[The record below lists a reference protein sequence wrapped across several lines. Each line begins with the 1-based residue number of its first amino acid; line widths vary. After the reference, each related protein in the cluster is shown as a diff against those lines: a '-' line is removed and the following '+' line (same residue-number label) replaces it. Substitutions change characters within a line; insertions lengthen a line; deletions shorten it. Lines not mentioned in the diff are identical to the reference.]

1 MMVYYLADSWQKD
14 FAKNLDKI
22 IKEKGTNYQQLAL
35 YLNME
40 RSTIRGYVT
49 KNRIPSLFT
58 ALSIADALNVPIQE
72 LALAYEMKKYKNE

>member
-1 MMVYYLADSWQKD
+1 MVYYLADAWQKD

-35 YLNME
+35 RLNME
-40 RSTIRGYVT
+40 RSTIRGYAT

-72 LALAYEMKKYKNE
+72 LALAYEMEKYKNE

>member
-1 MMVYYLADSWQKD
+1 MVYYLADTWQKD
-14 FAKNLDKI
+14 VAKNLDKI

-35 YLNME
+35 RLNME
-40 RSTIRGYVT
+40 RSTIRGYAT

-72 LALAYEMKKYKNE
+72 LALAYEMEKYKNE

>member
-1 MMVYYLADSWQKD
+1 MVYYLADTWRKD

-35 YLNME
+35 RLNME
-40 RSTIRGYVT
+40 RSTIRGYAT

-58 ALSIADALNVPIQE
+58 ALSIADALNTPIQE
-72 LALAYEMKKYKNE
+72 LALAYEMEKYKNE

>member
-1 MMVYYLADSWQKD
+1 MVYYLADTWQKD

-35 YLNME
+35 RLNME
-40 RSTIRGYVT
+40 RSTIRGYTT
-49 KNRIPSLFT
+49 KNRIPLFT

-72 LALAYEMKKYKNE
+72 LALAYEMEKYKNE

>member
-14 FAKNLDKI
+14 FAENLDRV
-22 IKEKGTNYQQLAL
+22 IKKKGTNYQQLAL
-35 YLNME
+35 RLNME

-58 ALSIADALNVPIQE
+58 ALSIADVLNVPIQE
-72 LALAYEMKKYKNE
+72 LALAYEMGKYKNE

>member
-1 MMVYYLADSWQKD
+1 MVYYLADFWQKD
-14 FAKNLDKI
+14 FAENLDRV

-35 YLNME
+35 RLNME

-58 ALSIADALNVPIQE
+58 ALSIADVLNVPIQE
-72 LALAYEMKKYKNE
+72 LALAYEMGKYKNE

>member
-1 MMVYYLADSWQKD
+1 MVYYLVDTWQKD
-14 FAKNLDKI
+14 FTKNLDKI

-35 YLNME
+35 RLNME
-40 RSTIRGYVT
+40 RSTIRGYAT

-72 LALAYEMKKYKNE
+72 LALAYEMEKYKNE